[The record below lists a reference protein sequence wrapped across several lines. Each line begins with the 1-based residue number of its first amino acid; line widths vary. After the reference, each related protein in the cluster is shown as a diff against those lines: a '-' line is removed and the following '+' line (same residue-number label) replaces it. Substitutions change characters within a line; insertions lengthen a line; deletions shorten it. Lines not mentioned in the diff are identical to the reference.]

1 MRNSC
6 IRTRSQ
12 ENFIVSAAKFVS
24 HKLRASSSTPMTFRL
39 KGITYR
45 VVVTILLWLNVMDLS
60 AQDISSKWN
69 FLIEPYL
76 IIPNMKGEVAVRRLP
91 ASEVDADAG
100 SIFSK
105 LKFGAMLYLEAVH
118 VEKNWAISSDFIF
131 MDLEQ
136 DVRTNM
142 LITGGSVSA
151 KQLAWE
157 LAWLKRLAQWLEV
170 GLAGRLVSLES
181 GLDLITINGGETGS
195 ISKTW
200 FDPVIVVRSQ
210 GILKEKWLVQFRG
223 DLGGFGIGSD
233 FTWQIQANVGY
244 KFSKLFQASAGYRII
259 AIDYNKGDG
268 EDRFRYDVNTFGP
281 VVRLGISLR

>member
-1 MRNSC
+1 MTNSY
-6 IRTRSQ
+6 IQTRSQ
-12 ENFIVSAAKFVS
+12 ENFSGAT
-24 HKLRASSSTPMTFRL
+24 KLPATSLAPLNFRL
-39 KGITYR
+39 KSIACR
-45 VVVTILLWLNVMDLS
+45 VVVTILLWLNVIDLS
-60 AQDISSKWN
+60 AQGNNSKWN

-76 IIPNMKGEVAVRRLP
+76 MIPNMKGEVAVRRLP

-100 SIFSK
+100 RILGQLK
-105 LKFGAMLYLEAVH
+105 LGAMLYLEAVH

-170 GLAGRLVSLES
+170 GLAGRVVSLES
-181 GLDLITINGGETGS
+181 GLDLMTINGGESGS

-268 EDRFRYDVNTFGP
+268 EDRFRYDINTFGP
-281 VVRLGISLR
+281 VVRLGFNF

>member
-1 MRNSC
+1 
-6 IRTRSQ
+6 
-12 ENFIVSAAKFVS
+12 
-24 HKLRASSSTPMTFRL
+24 
-39 KGITYR
+39 
-45 VVVTILLWLNVMDLS
+45 MDLS

-181 GLDLITINGGETGS
+181 GLDLITINGGESGS

-223 DLGGFGIGSD
+223 DFGGFGIGSD

-268 EDRFRYDVNTFGP
+268 EDRFRYDINTFGP
-281 VVRLGISLR
+281 VVRLGFNL